1 MYPKQYVLNCLL
13 FVVLIAACVPSTS
26 TDSLTDIPTDTPPN
40 STTQSQDDITPEI
53 DGDLNSST
61 LQANNNSTTTQFSPR
76 PVQELPDNHI
86 GVHTEGFDRY
96 SEATDDVITNGFKRL
111 RIQSLT
117 LFGEDEGFGVKTFL
131 LDSIPPEVDEVIN
144 NYINNGVVI
153 SLDLWLGTGYPIN
166 FTEYDTNYKSEEE
179 VDAYL
184 KYIELIVRHF
194 KGRISSYEILNEPG
208 YISSETYA
216 NLIKRTVPVIREIDP
231 EAIIIIGSTP
241 GSWENGFPGYGQYQ
255 RFELSVDILN
265 ELLMSGVVNMVDA
278 ISWHP
283 FYDNI
288 PSDPGY
294 QNYPQTVQ
302 GIKDL
307 ATSQGFSGEYF
318 ADEILWRTVA
328 EEGFTCGP
336 PLSRLIAAKYYTR
349 AITEHRGLGLN
360 VTINIFFQSPFLAPI
375 HNLNDILAGAEPT
388 DISLSL
394 LTDEVANIRYYAFN
408 LPEGD
413 KLVALWT
420 NDEAV
425 QDDPGIN
432 ATLTFPESSA
442 ERVVGI
448 DVFSGLQQELITENE
463 NGSLVIR
470 DLLVK
475 DYPVF
480 IRFEGMS
487 NP

>member
-1 MYPKQYVLNCLL
+1 L
-13 FVVLIAACVPSTS
+13 
-26 TDSLTDIPTDTPPN
+26 
-40 STTQSQDDITPEI
+40 
-53 DGDLNSST
+53 
-61 LQANNNSTTTQFSPR
+61 
-76 PVQELPDNHI
+76 QELPDNHI

-96 SEATDDVITNGFKRL
+96 SEATEDVITNGFKRL

-131 LDSIPPEVDEVIN
+131 LDSIPPEVDMVIN
-144 NYINNGVVI
+144 NYIDKGVII

-179 VDAYL
+179 IDAYL
-184 KYIELIVRHF
+184 KYVELIVRHF
-194 KGRISSYEILNEPG
+194 KNRISSYEILNEPG
-208 YISSETYA
+208 YISTETYV

-265 ELLMSGVVNMVDA
+265 ELLRSGVVNKVDA

-288 PSDPGY
+288 PSDPSY

-336 PLSRLIAAKYYTR
+336 PLSRTIAAKYYTR
-349 AITEHRGLGLN
+349 AIAEHRGLGLN
-360 VTINIFFQSPFLAPI
+360 VTINIFFQSPFFTPI
-375 HNLNDILAGAEPT
+375 HNINDVLSGAEPT
-388 DISLSL
+388 DITLSL
-394 LTDEVANIRYYAFN
+394 LPDKTANIRYYAFN
-408 LPEGD
+408 LPDGD

-425 QDDPGIN
+425 EEDPGLST
-432 ATLTFPESSA
+432 TLTFPQTSA
-442 ERVVGI
+442 EKATGI
-448 DVFSGLQQELITENE
+448 DVFSGLEQDLITENE
-463 NGSLVIR
+463 NGNLVIR

-475 DYPVF
+475 DYPIF